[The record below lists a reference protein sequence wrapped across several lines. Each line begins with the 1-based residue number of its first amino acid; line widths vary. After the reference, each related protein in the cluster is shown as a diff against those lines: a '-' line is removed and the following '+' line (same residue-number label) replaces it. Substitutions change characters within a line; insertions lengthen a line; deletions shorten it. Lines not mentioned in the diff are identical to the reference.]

1 MITDPDLKNR
11 LDQMEI
17 QLEKLLKYGPKDPEI
32 FELLTKLDE
41 KMVAKSPEVPKV
53 DKLENE

>member
-17 QLEKLLKYGPKDPEI
+17 QLEKLQKYGPKDPEI

-41 KMVAKSPEVPKV
+41 KMLAKSLEIPKV

>member
-1 MITDPDLKNR
+1 
-11 LDQMEI
+11 MEI

-41 KMVAKSPEVPKV
+41 KMLAKSLEIPKV